1 MPELAVAI
9 MAIDDEQR
17 TVLQMQ
23 VDGTTIAKSVHAFAG
38 FPVGSTDLI
47 LRRISDL
54 RPDVLVIDIPQQNS
68 SAALRAIELLHMDVP
83 KSAIFAVGDM
93 SQPHIIVSAMRAG
106 AREFIERPTTTTALL
121 DAFVRLAS
129 AQRKARG
136 NEQRGRV
143 ITVLNA
149 KGGSGATTVAV
160 NTALSLQASQGN
172 CALVDLAPLGHTA
185 LHLNMKP
192 VFGVGDALKNLH
204 RLDSSLLES
213 FMAPHSGGLH
223 LLAGAT
229 MPFTEQPASGEFARL
244 FDVLV
249 AHYRN
254 IVVDASSRLDSCT
267 RLVCDLSDL
276 VLLVAHTDV
285 ASLWSATRVRQF
297 LTDSGNGERVRLVL
311 NRFRKIPGFTEADA
325 EQATGAKLFWKI
337 PNHYPVVSSAI
348 DRGTPVVSSNHTE
361 ISRAFAGL
369 AAALSQGE
377 DSKRR
382 TWSLFKTA

>member
-1 MPELAVAI
+1 MSELAVAI

-17 TVLQMQ
+17 AVLQMQ
-23 VDGTTIAKSVHAFAG
+23 VDGTTIAKTVHSFAG
-38 FPVGSTDLI
+38 FPVGSTDLM
-47 LRRISDL
+47 LRRMHDL
-54 RPDVLVIDIPQQNS
+54 KADVLVIDIPPQNA
-68 SAALRAIELLHMDVP
+68 SAALRAIELLHMDMP

-93 SQPHIIVSAMRAG
+93 SQPQIIVNAMRAG

-136 NEQRGRV
+136 NEHRGRV

-160 NTALSLQASQGN
+160 NTALALQSSQGN
-172 CALVDLAPLGHTA
+172 STLVDLAPLGHAA

-192 VFGVGDALKNLH
+192 AFGVADALKNLH
-204 RLDSSLLES
+204 RLDTSLLES

-229 MPFTEQPASGEFARL
+229 TPFTDEPGAGEFARL

-249 AHYRN
+249 GHYRN
-254 IVVDASSRLDSCT
+254 VVVDASSRLDACT
-267 RLVCDLSDL
+267 RVVCDLSDL
-276 VLLVAHTDV
+276 VLLVAHADV
-285 ASLWSATRVRQF
+285 ASLWSAARVRQF
-297 LTDSGNGERVRLVL
+297 LSDSGNGERVRLVL
-311 NRFRKIPGFTEADA
+311 NRFRKIPGFSEGDA

-348 DRGTPVVSSNHTE
+348 DRGVPVMMSNHTD

-377 DSKRR
+377 DNKRR